1 MEGKPVSALLLHTSI
16 PARVV
21 TVTADR
27 DRYRIITGWH
37 FQCYGCNFSTT
48 FPPDDAGHDD
58 AVQFRVDHK
67 CFSRHDPNRRITIE
81 RTSKLHSASEGP
93 GRA

>member
-1 MEGKPVSALLLHTSI
+1 
-16 PARVV
+16 
-21 TVTADR
+21 
-27 DRYRIITGWH
+27 
-37 FQCYGCNFSTT
+37 
-48 FPPDDAGHDD
+48 
-58 AVQFRVDHK
+58 VDHK